1 MSICFITQI
10 LRGKDKSVEI
20 KVVFEINFLKFTN
33 LSLSFLFEMIKKYL
47 TQENV
52 SETSKYQESSL

>member
-1 MSICFITQI
+1 MPVMPHGLKKMSICFITQI

-47 TQENV
+47 RE
-52 SETSKYQESSL
+52 EGRF

>member
-20 KVVFEINFLKFTN
+20 KVVFEIKFLKFTN
-33 LSLSFLFEMIKKYL
+33 LSLSFLFEMIKNYL
-47 TQENV
+47 RE
-52 SETSKYQESSL
+52 ECRF

>member
-47 TQENV
+47 RE
-52 SETSKYQESSL
+52 EGRF